1 MGLSQTSYQMQHQVS
16 SFILFLLEH
25 RGCNDNEEKDINGMF
40 CNIGAF
46 FKWVALKII
55 ISFWIALLPVFQ
67 VQKAKIIHFHSE
79 LFNFLCFHSHKIDF
93 LFKTVGLSD
102 TSMSQVK

>member
-25 RGCNDNEEKDINGMF
+25 RGCNDNGEKDINGMF

-46 FKWVALKII
+46 LKWVALKII
-55 ISFWIALLPVFQ
+55 ISSWIALLPVFQ
-67 VQKAKIIHFHSE
+67 VQKAKIFHSE
-79 LFNFLCFHSHKIDF
+79 LFNFLCFQSHKIDF

-102 TSMSQVK
+102 PSTSQVK